1 MGTLLLILLAIY
13 GALVPIT
20 SERGS
25 SQRPIQVKPE
35 SEATPQTGGS
45 AQASSGKIL
54 VVGDSL
60 AEGTEAPLAQLL
72 PGRRIRTS
80 AYTGRPTADGVDE
93 ITSTGNIPPVLV
105 VSLGT
110 NDDPSATSTF
120 QGQVESVLAAA
131 GPGTCVVWAN
141 IVRPPYGGV
150 SYAGYNRVLAR
161 LAAANPNLIVVD
173 WVGVVKGDPGLLAP
187 DGVHAT
193 PEGYQARAQAIAQ
206 AISLCGAG
214 AAYGTPGGG
223 VPGD

>member
-13 GALVPIT
+13 GALAGTPAE
-20 SERGS
+20 SGSPER
-25 SQRPIQVKPE
+25 PTPVKPE
-35 SEATPQTGGS
+35 SEAAPQTGGS
-45 AQASSGKIL
+45 EQAGNGRIL

-150 SYAGYNRVLAR
+150 SYAGYNRVLAG
-161 LAAANPNLIVVD
+161 LAATNPNLIVVD
-173 WVGVVKGDPGLLAP
+173 WVGVVKRDPGLLAP

-193 PEGYQARAQAIAQ
+193 PEGYEARAQAIAQ
-206 AISLCGAG
+206 AISFCASGAG
-214 AAYGTPGGG
+214 YGGASAG